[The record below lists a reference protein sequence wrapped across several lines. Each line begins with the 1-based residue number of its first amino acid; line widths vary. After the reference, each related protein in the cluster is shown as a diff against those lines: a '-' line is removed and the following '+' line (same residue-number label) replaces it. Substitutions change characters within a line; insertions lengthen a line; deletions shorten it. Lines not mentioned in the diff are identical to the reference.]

1 MVEVNTMSRKS
12 SLQQIRIFRNGCSIT
27 ILVLTAVFLVA
38 NTVRAAGAKAYV
50 GNFKDNTI
58 SVIDVDLKRV
68 TATIPVPP
76 GPHGIVITPDNRW
89 VYVASDGTSTVS
101 VIDTATDKLVENIEV
116 GKNPHGVAVT
126 PDGRSVLVGVYDTDS
141 VVVIDTASRKVAG
154 SIPVGKPHNIAI
166 HPNGRVAYI
175 GSQTPGKFSLAIID
189 LADRKLTSTVPLEK
203 TPRGLEF
210 GPNGRYLYITQ
221 AGLESVVVVDP
232 ANNKIVTEIPVGVS
246 PHYAN
251 FTADGKR
258 GLTAVQGP
266 SLLAVFNP
274 QTNSVEKS
282 IKVGSR
288 PHWVAGGP
296 GGKTALTTNEDS
308 NDVSIVDLESGAVT
322 NIPVGNAPR
331 KIAVQTA
338 SAQQR
343 SSNRRVTISGF
354 AFTPALL
361 QVGTGENVTWVNDD
375 GAPHSIA
382 LKNGKA
388 SDTLMPGSSYSTN
401 FDHPGNYDYL
411 CLIHPYMS
419 GKILVTERQA
429 ARVLR

>member
-1 MVEVNTMSRKS
+1 MSQKL
-12 SLQQIRIFRNGCSIT
+12 SLQQIRFFPNRFSIT
-27 ILVLTAVFLVA
+27 IMLLVAVCLVA
-38 NTVRAAGAKAYV
+38 NTAHAAGAKAYV

-58 SVIDVDLKRV
+58 SVIDVELKRV

-126 PDGRSVLVGVYDTDS
+126 PDGKFVLVGVYDTDS
-141 VVVIDTASRKVAG
+141 VAFIDTATRKVVG
-154 SIPVGKPHNIAI
+154 NVTVGKPHNIAVD
-166 HPNGRVAYI
+166 PNGRLAYV

-189 LADRKLTSTVPLEK
+189 LTSRNLTGTVPLEK

-210 GPNGRYLYITQ
+210 VPNGKYLYITQ
-221 AGLESVVVVDP
+221 AGMESVVVVDP
-232 ANNKIVTEIPVGVS
+232 ASNKIAGEIPVGVS

-266 SLLAVFNP
+266 SLLTVFNP

-288 PHWVAGGP
+288 PHWVASGP

-338 SAQQR
+338 AAQPR
-343 SSNRRVTISGF
+343 SSNRRVTIAGF
-354 AFTPALL
+354 AFTPSLL
-361 QVGTGENVTWVNDD
+361 QVSAGETVTWFNDD
-375 GAPHSIA
+375 GAPHTVA
-382 LKNGKA
+382 VKNGSA
-388 SDTLMPGSSYSTN
+388 SDTVMPGSSYSAN
-401 FDHPGNYDYL
+401 FDRSGDYDYL
-411 CLIHPYMS
+411 CSIHPYMS

-429 ARVLR
+429 ALVVR

>member
-1 MVEVNTMSRKS
+1 MSRKP
-12 SLQQIRIFRNGCSIT
+12 SLHQIRVLRNRCSIT
-27 ILVLTAVFLVA
+27 ILILAAVFLVA
-38 NTVRAAGAKAYV
+38 NTVRAAGTKAYV

-68 TATIPVPP
+68 IATIPVPP

-101 VIDTATDKLVENIEV
+101 VIDTTTDKLVENIEV

-126 PDGRSVLVGVYDTDS
+126 PDGKFVLVGVYDTDS
-141 VVVIDTASRKVAG
+141 VVLIDTASRKVAG
-154 SIPVGKPHNIAI
+154 SMPVGKPHNIAI
-166 HPNGRVAYI
+166 HPNGRVAYV

-189 LADRKLTSTVPLEK
+189 LAGRKIAGTVPLEK

-210 GPNGRYLYITQ
+210 SPSGKYLYITQ
-221 AGLESVVVVDP
+221 AGVESVVVVDP
-232 ANNKIVTEIPVGVS
+232 ADNKTVSEISVGVS

-251 FTADGKR
+251 FTPDGKR

-266 SLLAVFNP
+266 SLLAVFDAE
-274 QTNSVEKS
+274 TNRIEKT

-288 PHWVAGGP
+288 PHWVASGP

-308 NDVSIVDLESGAVT
+308 NDVSIVDLESGAVS

-331 KIAVQTA
+331 KIAVQAA

-343 SSNRRVTISGF
+343 SSNHRVTISGF

-361 QVGTGENVTWVNDD
+361 QVSTEETVTWINDD

-382 LKNGKA
+382 LKNARA
-388 SDTLMPGSSYSTN
+388 SDTLMPGSSYSAY

-411 CLIHPYMS
+411 CSIHPYMS
-419 GKILVTERQA
+419 GNILVISRQQES
-429 ARVLR
+429 VVQ

>member
-1 MVEVNTMSRKS
+1 MSPKP
-12 SLQQIRIFRNGCSIT
+12 SLQQIRIFGNGCSIT
-27 ILVLTAVFLVA
+27 ILILAAVFLVA
-38 NTVRAAGAKAYV
+38 NTVRAAGTKAYV

-68 TATIPVPP
+68 IATIAVPP

-101 VIDTATDKLVENIEV
+101 VIDTATDKLVDNIEV

-126 PDGRSVLVGVYDTDS
+126 PDGKFVLVGVYDTDS
-141 VVVIDTASRKVAG
+141 VVFIDTASRKVAG

-166 HPNGRVAYI
+166 HPNGRVAYV
-175 GSQTPGKFSLAIID
+175 GSQTPGKFSLVIID
-189 LADRKLTSTVPLEK
+189 LAERKFTGTVPLEK

-210 GPNGRYLYITQ
+210 SPNGRYLYITQ

-232 ANNKIVTEIPVGVS
+232 VNNKIVSEISVGVS

-251 FTADGKR
+251 FTPDGKR

-266 SLLAVFNP
+266 SLLAVFDAE
-274 QTNSVEKS
+274 TNRIEKT

-288 PHWVAGGP
+288 PHWVASGP

-331 KIAVQTA
+331 KVAVQAA

-343 SSNRRVTISGF
+343 SSSRRVTISGF

-361 QVGTGENVTWVNDD
+361 QVSTEETVTWINDD
-375 GAPHSIA
+375 GAPHSVA

-388 SDTLMPGSSYSTN
+388 SDTLMPGSSYSVY

-411 CLIHPYMS
+411 CSIHPYMS
-419 GKILVTERQA
+419 GKILVISHQQESVVR
-429 ARVLR
+429 

>member
-1 MVEVNTMSRKS
+1 MSRKP
-12 SLQQIRIFRNGCSIT
+12 SLQQIRIFRNGCLFT
-27 ILVLTAVFLVA
+27 ILLLAAVFFVA
-38 NTVRAAGAKAYV
+38 NTVCAAGAKAYV
-50 GNFKDNTI
+50 GNFKDSTI

-68 TATIPVPP
+68 TTTIAVPP
-76 GPHGIVITPDNRW
+76 GPHGIVIAPDNRW
-89 VYVASDGTSTVS
+89 VYVASDGASTVS
-101 VIDTATDKLVENIEV
+101 VIDTATDMLVENIEV

-126 PDGRSVLVGVYDTDS
+126 PDGRFVLVGVYDTDS
-141 VVVIDTASRKVAG
+141 VAFIDTASRKIAG
-154 SIPVGKPHNIAI
+154 SIPVGKPHNIAV
-166 HPNGRVAYI
+166 HPNGRIAYV

-189 LADRKLTSTVPLEK
+189 LAERKLTGTVPLEK

-210 GPNGRYLYITQ
+210 SPSGRYLYITQ

-232 ANNKIVTEIPVGVS
+232 ASNKIVSEISVGVS

-251 FTADGKR
+251 FTPDGKR

-266 SLLAVFNP
+266 SLLAVFNAE
-274 QTNSVEKS
+274 TNRVEKT
-282 IKVGSR
+282 IKVGSQ
-288 PHWVAGGP
+288 PHWVASGP
-296 GGKTALTTNEDS
+296 GGKTALTTNEES
-308 NDVSIVDLESGAVT
+308 NDVSIVDLESGAIT

-361 QVGTGENVTWVNDD
+361 EVSTEQTVTWINDD
-375 GAPHSIA
+375 GASHSVA

-388 SDTLMPGSSYSTN
+388 SDTLTPGSSYSEY

-411 CLIHPYMS
+411 CSIHPYMS

-429 ARVLR
+429 ARVSR

>member
-1 MVEVNTMSRKS
+1 MSRKP
-12 SLQQIRIFRNGCSIT
+12 SLQQIRIFGNGCSVT
-27 ILVLTAVFLVA
+27 VVLLAVLFVIA
-38 NTVRAAGAKAYV
+38 NLASAAGPKAYV

-101 VIDTATDKLVENIEV
+101 VIDTATDKLVDNIEV

-126 PDGRSVLVGVYDTDS
+126 PDGKFVLVGVYDTDS
-141 VVVIDTASRKVAG
+141 VAVIDTASRKVAG
-154 SIPVGKPHNIAI
+154 SIPIGKPHNIAI
-166 HPNGRVAYI
+166 HPSGRVAYV

-189 LADRKLTSTVPLEK
+189 LAGRKIAGTVPLEK

-210 GPNGRYLYITQ
+210 SPSGKYLYITQ

-232 ANNKIVTEIPVGVS
+232 ADNKTVSEISVGVS

-251 FTADGKR
+251 FTPDGKR

-266 SLLAVFNP
+266 SLLAVFDAE
-274 QTNSVEKS
+274 TNRIEKT

-288 PHWVAGGP
+288 PHWVASGP

-331 KIAVQTA
+331 KIAVQAA

-343 SSNRRVTISGF
+343 SSSRRVTISGF

-361 QVGTGENVTWVNDD
+361 QVSTEETVTWINDD
-375 GAPHSIA
+375 GAPHSVA

-388 SDTLMPGSSYSTN
+388 SDALMPGSSYSVY

-411 CLIHPYMS
+411 CSIHPYMS
-419 GKILVTERQA
+419 GKILVISRQQES
-429 ARVLR
+429 VVQ

>member
-1 MVEVNTMSRKS
+1 MSQKANFE
-12 SLQQIRIFRNGCSIT
+12 QIPIFRNGCSVT
-27 ILVLTAVFLVA
+27 ILLLAIMFLNAIPVI
-38 NTVRAAGAKAYV
+38 AAGPKAYV

-58 SVIDVDLKRV
+58 SVIDIELKRV

-76 GPHGIVITPDNRW
+76 GPHGIAITPDNRW
-89 VYVASDGTSTVS
+89 VYVASDATSTAS
-101 VIDTATDKLVENIEV
+101 VIDTATDKLVESVEV

-126 PDGRSVLVGVYDTDS
+126 RDGKYVLVAVYDTDS
-141 VVVIDTASRKVAG
+141 VAFIDTATRKVVG
-154 SIPVGKPHNIAI
+154 SVTVGKPHNIAV
-166 HPNGRVAYI
+166 HPNGRVAYV
-175 GSQTPGKFSLAIID
+175 GSQVPGRFSLAIID
-189 LADRKLTSTVPLEK
+189 LADRKLAVTVPLEK

-221 AGLESVVVVDP
+221 AGIDSVVVVDP
-232 ANNKIVTEIPVGVS
+232 TGNKIVSEIPVGVS

-274 QTNSVEKS
+274 QTNSIEKS

-308 NDVSIVDLESGAVT
+308 NDVSIVDLENGAVT
-322 NIPVGNAPR
+322 TVPVGNAPR
-331 KIAVQTA
+331 KIVVQTA
-338 SAQQR
+338 VAQRQ

-354 AFTPALL
+354 AFRPALL
-361 QVGTGENVTWVNDD
+361 EVAAGETVTWVNDD
-375 GAPHSIA
+375 GAPHGVA
-382 LKNGKA
+382 VTNREA
-388 SDTLMPGSSYSTN
+388 SDTVMPGSSYSAI
-401 FDHPGNYDYL
+401 FDRPGSFDYL
-411 CLIHPYMS
+411 CSIHPYMS
-419 GKILVTERQA
+419 GKIVVIERRSA
-429 ARVLR
+429 ADFR